1 MEPKKNPKYDIHRH
15 HGVLLNVGLAVSLL
29 LMIGVF
35 KWKTAMKNGNPIDFS
50 HQENGRDEILPDVVP
65 VSSHTRTPAVQQ
77 RRAQASLPVPS
88 YASFVEVENIENEA
102 PIPGLD
108 QEQPIDYNV
117 GIEIPEEVVPPDT
130 FRIVEKMPEPVGGWS
145 AFYQVLQKNIHY
157 PKKAQREEVSGKV
170 FVEFVVNEKGQ
181 LSHIK
186 VIKGIGH
193 GCDEEAARVL
203 AMTKWNSGKQRGRP
217 VNVRMV
223 QPITFSFNR

>member
-35 KWKTAMKNGNPIDFS
+35 KWKTKQDKITIDLPYE
-50 HQENGRDEILPDVVP
+50 ENGHDEILPDVIP
-65 VSSHTRTPAVQQ
+65 ASSHTRTPAVQQ
-77 RRAQASLPVPS
+77 RQVRASLPAPS
-88 YASFVEVENIENEA
+88 YAAFVVVENILETEA
-102 PIPGLD
+102 PIPTID

-117 GIEIPEEVVPPDT
+117 GIEIPAEVAPPDT
-130 FRIVEKMPEPVGGWS
+130 FRVVEKMPEPVGGWS
-145 AFYQVLQKNIHY
+145 AFYKILQKNIHY
-157 PKKAQREEVSGKV
+157 PTKAERNGTSGKV
-170 FVEFVVNEKGQ
+170 FVEFVVNEQGQ

-193 GCDEEAARVL
+193 GCDEEATRVL

-217 VNVRMV
+217 VNVRLV
-223 QPITFSFNR
+223 QPITFSVNR